1 MRTQALPYPREE
13 FFYISSGKKE
23 SFMSQQNTEQPL
35 HTLLRKK
42 PPFRADQVGSL
53 LRPAAVKQAR
63 LQRAAGEISAEQ
75 LREIENKEI
84 IRSVEKQKETGLNV
98 VTDGEFRRAWW
109 HFDFL
114 ENLDGVEAFT
124 PESGIQFHNVQ
135 TKARGIKVTGDIDFS
150 QHPMLEDYKFLH
162 SIAGDAVPK
171 MTIPSPNMLFFRGK
185 LEKAAYQNDYKQF
198 QHDVSKAYK
207 KAIQAFYDAGCRYLQ
222 LDDTAWAVFLSEAG
236 LRQIEAFGTTPDE
249 LRKLFA
255 ASINDAI
262 KDRPDDLK
270 VTMHICRGNFQSTWT
285 AEGGYDAAAETI
297 FDGLDLDGLFLEYDD
312 SRSGG
317 FEPLRYVKRSDLQL
331 VLGLI
336 TSKHGELEDKDA
348 IKRRIEEASQYVSLD
363 QLCLSPQ
370 CGFASTEEGNLITEE
385 QQWAKLRHVVNIA
398 GEVWK

>member
-1 MRTQALPYPREE
+1 
-13 FFYISSGKKE
+13 
-23 SFMSQQNTEQPL
+23 MSQQNTEQPL
-35 HTLLRKK
+35 HTLLRKN

-63 LQRAAGEISAEQ
+63 LQRAADEISAEQ

-124 PESGIQFHNVQ
+124 PESGIQFRNVQ

-198 QHDVSKAYK
+198 QHDVSQAYK

-249 LRKLFA
+249 LRRLFA

-262 KDRPDDLK
+262 KDRPADLK

-348 IKRRIEEASQYVSLD
+348 VKRRIEEASQYVSLD

-385 QQWAKLRHVVNIA
+385 QQWAKLRHVVDIA

>member
-1 MRTQALPYPREE
+1 
-13 FFYISSGKKE
+13 
-23 SFMSQQNTEQPL
+23 MSQQNTEQPL
-35 HTLLRKK
+35 HTLLRKN

-75 LREIENKEI
+75 PREIENREI
-84 IRSVEKQKETGLNV
+84 IRSVKKQKETGLNV

-185 LEKAAYQNDYKQF
+185 LEKASYQNDYKQF

-207 KAIQAFYDAGCRYLQ
+207 KRFK
-222 LDDTAWAVFLSEAG
+222 LSM
-236 LRQIEAFGTTPDE
+236 TPGAATFSSMTPHGPFSYQKRGFVR
-249 LRKLFA
+249 LKLSA
-255 ASINDAI
+255 RRRMSRASCLPLPLMTPSRIA
-262 KDRPDDLK
+262 L
-270 VTMHICRGNFQSTWT
+270 
-285 AEGGYDAAAETI
+285 TI
-297 FDGLDLDGLFLEYDD
+297 
-312 SRSGG
+312 
-317 FEPLRYVKRSDLQL
+317 
-331 VLGLI
+331 
-336 TSKHGELEDKDA
+336 
-348 IKRRIEEASQYVSLD
+348 
-363 QLCLSPQ
+363 
-370 CGFASTEEGNLITEE
+370 
-385 QQWAKLRHVVNIA
+385 
-398 GEVWK
+398 

>member
-1 MRTQALPYPREE
+1 
-13 FFYISSGKKE
+13 
-23 SFMSQQNTEQPL
+23 MSQQNTEQPL
-35 HTLLRKK
+35 HTLLRKN

-124 PESGIQFHNVQ
+124 PESGIQFRNVQ

-198 QHDVSKAYK
+198 QHDVSQAYK

-249 LRKLFA
+249 LRRLFA

-262 KDRPDDLK
+262 KDRPADLK

-336 TSKHGELEDKDA
+336 TSKHGELEDKDTV
-348 IKRRIEEASQYVSLD
+348 KRRIEEASQYVSLD

-385 QQWAKLRHVVNIA
+385 QQWAKLRHVVDIV

>member
-1 MRTQALPYPREE
+1 
-13 FFYISSGKKE
+13 
-23 SFMSQQNTEQPL
+23 MSQQNTEQPL
-35 HTLLRKK
+35 HTLLRKN

-53 LRPAAVKQAR
+53 LRPSAVKQAR
-63 LQRAAGEISAEQ
+63 LQKAAGEISAEQ

-84 IRSVEKQKETGLNV
+84 IRSVKKQKETGLNV

-185 LEKAAYQNDYKQF
+185 LEKASYQNDYKQF